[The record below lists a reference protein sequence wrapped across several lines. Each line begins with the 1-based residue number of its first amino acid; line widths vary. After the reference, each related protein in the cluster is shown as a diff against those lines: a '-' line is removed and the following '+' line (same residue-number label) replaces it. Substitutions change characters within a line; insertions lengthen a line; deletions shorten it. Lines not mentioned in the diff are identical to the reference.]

1 MTMLAQEARLVSQ
14 LSHPNVVSILDFDH
28 DTEQRPYLVMEY
40 VDGINLAKLIA
51 TGPLPHPVAIFIV
64 RELLSG
70 LGYIHEVRDRG
81 RGPVGLV
88 HCDVTPRNVL
98 LSWEGEVKLTDFGVA
113 QVLEGAMT
121 MGENAGVGTPG
132 YMSPEQAHREE
143 LDGRSDLYA
152 VGIVLWEILALH
164 RLRAGLPGD
173 AAAAIAFHLIRRP
186 SEYQA
191 GIPPDLEAVAM
202 RLLAYDR
209 EERYRTAELA
219 AHDLMRCQDVPR
231 DGRAALARLLDDRFP
246 RPHRQGPLTRP
257 PEAPSKSP
265 RTVTGRGAP
274 MKAPP
279 WPMAQQNDADML
291 DRAQRRRGRRRML
304 AYVVLF
310 TLVPAL
316 AATIALLVA
325 R

>member
-14 LSHPNVVSILDFDH
+14 FSHPNVVSILDFDH

-70 LGYIHEVRDRG
+70 LGYIHEARDRG
-81 RGPVGLV
+81 PGRVGLV

-121 MGENAGVGTPG
+121 MGENAGLGTPG
-132 YMSPEQAHREE
+132 YTSPELARCEE
-143 LDGRSDLYA
+143 LDGRSDLFA

-164 RLRAGLPGD
+164 RLRPGLPGD
-173 AAAAIAFHLIRRP
+173 VAAAIAFHLIRRP

-191 GIPPDLEAVAM
+191 GIPVDLEAVAM

-209 EERYRTAELA
+209 DERYRTAEFA

-231 DGRAALARLLDDRFP
+231 DGRAELARLLDDRFP

-257 PEAPSKSP
+257 PEAPSKSQ
-265 RTVTGRGAP
+265 RTVTGRGAL
-274 MKAPP
+274 MNAPP
-279 WPMAQQNDADML
+279 WPMAQQNDAAML
-291 DRAQRRRGRRRML
+291 ERAQRRRRRRRL
-304 AYVVLF
+304 GYVVLF
-310 TLVPAL
+310 TLLLAL
-316 AATIALLVA
+316 AATVALLVA